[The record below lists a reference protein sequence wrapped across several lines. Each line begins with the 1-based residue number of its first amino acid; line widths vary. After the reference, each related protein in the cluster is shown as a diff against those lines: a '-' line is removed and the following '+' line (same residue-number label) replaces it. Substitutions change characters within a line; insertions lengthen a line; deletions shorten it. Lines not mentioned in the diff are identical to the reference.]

1 MGAPPPVYHEGMLS
15 NLFLGMSLIGAEWVL
30 YLLVL
35 LSVGSIAVIIERW
48 RFYKTA
54 GKGLAEFRQG
64 IRKAAAN
71 GDWDTVSK
79 AAQGRAKGSTAVD
92 MESGMA
98 IAITSGGK
106 KDPELLTEL
115 AQDEVVRAKLAWEK
129 NLAILATIGSN
140 APFIGLFG
148 TVLGI
153 IKAFHDL
160 STQQMG
166 GAGAQAVSSGI
177 SEALVA
183 TAVGLLVA
191 IPAVIAF
198 NLFQR
203 RVKSA
208 VAEAEALKSYLIGRI
223 AGK

>member
-1 MGAPPPVYHEGMLS
+1 
-15 NLFLGMSLIGAEWVL
+15 MSLIGAEWVL
-30 YLLVL
+30 YLLLV
-35 LSVGSIAVIIERW
+35 LSVLSIAIMIERW
-48 RFYKTA
+48 KFYRTA
-54 GKGLAEFRQG
+54 TMGLTEFRKSV
-64 IRKAAAN
+64 RKAAAEE
-71 GDWDTVSK
+71 DWDAISK
-79 AAQGRAKGSTAVD
+79 SAKSRAAKSTD
-92 MESGMA
+92 MEAGMA
-98 IAITSGGK
+98 AAVSAAGK
-106 KDPELLTEL
+106 QKDTDVLTQL

-129 NLAILATIGSN
+129 NLAVLATIGSN

-191 IPAVIAF
+191 IPAVVAF

-208 VAEAEALKSYLIGRI
+208 VAEAEALKSYLVGRI